1 MTCGDW
7 LKRRPPASEKESLRA
22 GARGNGCS
30 DGEGTRGWGGRNQW
44 EGGRSRHR
52 WTRVQGLRGGRRAGE
67 RWLGAGVA
75 TMGARG
81 GEPGKKRGARRE
93 EPRRAEMRELP
104 LQDAGGAAGRG

>member
-7 LKRRPPASEKESLRA
+7 LKRRPPASEKGSGREH
-22 GARGNGCS
+22 
-30 DGEGTRGWGGRNQW
+30 EGTGVVMEKGHVVGAVAIS
-44 EGGRSRHR
+44 GKVGRSRHR
-52 WTRVQGLRGGRRAGE
+52 WTRVQGLRGGRRAGD